1 MSLTPCIQD
10 TRTKIPHAITSEVRS
25 GPLSLNE
32 SSAGLFSFRHMDRL
46 CFPAEVQ
53 FPSSMNSEPV
63 VSTLT
68 PSGGMDGSS
77 EEDSG

>member
-10 TRTKIPHAITSEVRS
+10 TRTKIPHATTSEVRS
-25 GPLSLNE
+25 GPLSSNE
-32 SSAGLFSFRHMDRL
+32 SSAGLFAFRHMDRL

-68 PSGGMDGSS
+68 PSGGMDGRN